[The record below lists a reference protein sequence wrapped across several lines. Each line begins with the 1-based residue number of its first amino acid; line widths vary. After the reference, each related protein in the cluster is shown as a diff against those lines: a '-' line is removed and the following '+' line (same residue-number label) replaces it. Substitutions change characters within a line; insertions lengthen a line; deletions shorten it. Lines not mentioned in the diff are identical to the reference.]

1 MEPPAKSDRGVL
13 RKFAASAEQRRQ
25 AQLRQSL
32 SETWGRERAIHQQ
45 REQVTESLLAPFCL
59 PLSVSRPTL
68 VVWWRA

>member
-1 MEPPAKSDRGVL
+1 VL

-45 REQVTESLLAPFCL
+45 REQVTES
-59 PLSVSRPTL
+59 S
-68 VVWWRA
+68 